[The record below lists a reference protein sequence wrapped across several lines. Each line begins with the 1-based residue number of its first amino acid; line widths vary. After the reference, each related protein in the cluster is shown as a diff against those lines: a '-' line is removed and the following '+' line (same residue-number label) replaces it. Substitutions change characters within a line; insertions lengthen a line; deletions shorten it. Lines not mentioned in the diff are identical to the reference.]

1 MTVVFARQ
9 DLPRNINVDRLY
21 FSQRS
26 CKAGWNS
33 THVIA
38 RASLTGCGSVSLK
51 TEQTLL
57 YTNILSEEG
66 RGMMNTHHLF
76 RTNLTCSFPR
86 KRTVGS
92 FSFVPSKQRMFVSV
106 GE

>member
-9 DLPRNINVDRLY
+9 DLPRDINVDRLY

-86 KRTVGS
+86 KRAVGS